1 MNTPTPQD
9 LTQTPLRR
17 LRGLGTQRSAE
28 LEKIGLKT
36 VADLLYYLPRR
47 YLDRTTIVKCRDLR
61 ENLEATV
68 VGKISSTRLTQFGRR
83 PRFELV
89 LADGTGFLRCV
100 FFNKASVWPKV
111 FSKGENVAFH
121 GKVTF
126 YDGYTMVHPDFDK
139 LGEEGEARF
148 LHTGTII
155 PLYRSSEVLGKVGLD
170 SRGFRRVL
178 RVAVDDFA
186 PKLSDPLPEGLRQ
199 RYHLIT
205 LPEAI
210 AHAHFPESED
220 MLKRATE
227 RLKFDE
233 LFFLELFLA
242 FRKAALETEEKGI
255 EFTAVGERTWQL
267 VEKLP
272 FKLTAAQR
280 RVLREIRADM
290 KSPKPMHRLLQG
302 DVGSGKTVVALIT
315 MLMAVENGYQAA
327 LMAPTEILAEQH
339 FLTSRKFL
347 ENLGVKV
354 ALLVGKQRKSER
366 ETLLADIAEGR
377 AQVVIGTHAII
388 EGNVAFQKLGLVVID
403 EQHRFGV
410 MQRAALREKGWR
422 PDVLVMTATPIPRT
436 LSMTLYGDL
445 DVSIIDEMPAGRQPI
460 TAAWRPGSA
469 RKQIYDFVRKEV
481 SNGSQAYIVF
491 PLVEETEKSDLA
503 AATESY
509 EKMRAT
515 IFRDIPI
522 ALLHGRMKTVDKE
535 AVMAA
540 FKAGETKILVA
551 TTVIEVGVDVPN
563 ATIMV
568 IEHAERFGL
577 TQLHQLRG
585 RVGRGEKKSYC
596 ILIADTAPK
605 DNGNE
610 LGADTMKRLET
621 MVATNDG
628 FRIAEV
634 DLELRGPGEF
644 FGTRQHG
651 LPELQVADVVK
662 DAKILFA
669 ARDEAFALV
678 RQDPMLKKAENV
690 VIREHLLKQYKDR
703 LEFVHIG

>member
-1 MNTPTPQD
+1 M
-9 LTQTPLRR
+9 PLRQ
-17 LRGLGTQRSAE
+17 LRGLGPRRTAE
-28 LEKIGLKT
+28 LEKIGVRT

-47 YLDRTTIVKCRDLR
+47 YLDRTTIVQCRDLR
-61 ENLEATV
+61 EGLEATV
-68 VGKISSTRLTQFGRR
+68 VGKIVSSRLVPAGRR

-89 LADGTGFLRCV
+89 LADGTGFLKCV
-100 FFNKASVWPKV
+100 FFNRVNLWPKI

-121 GKVTF
+121 GKVSF
-126 YDGYTMVHPDFDK
+126 FDGFSMVHPDFDK

-155 PLYRSSEVLGKVGLD
+155 PLYRSSEALGKAGLD
-170 SRGFRRVL
+170 SRGFRRIL

-186 PKLSDPLPEGLRQ
+186 PKLTDPLPTGLQ
-199 RYHLIT
+199 ARYHLME

-210 AHAHFPESED
+210 AHVHFPESEEA
-220 MLKRATE
+220 LKRGRE

-233 LFFLELFLA
+233 FFFLELYLA
-242 FRKAALETEEKGI
+242 FRKAAQESEEKGI
-255 EFTAVGERTWQL
+255 EFSAVGERTWQL
-267 VEKLP
+267 VENLP
-272 FKLTAAQR
+272 FKLTEAQR

-290 KSPKPMHRLLQG
+290 RSPRPMHRLLQG

-315 MLMAVENGYQAA
+315 MLMAIENGYQAA

-347 ENLGVKV
+347 EDLGVNV
-354 ALLVGKQRKSER
+354 VLLVGGQKKSER
-366 ETLLADIAEGR
+366 EAILTEIAEGR
-377 AQVVIGTHAII
+377 ANVVIGTHALIQGGV
-388 EGNVAFQKLGLVVID
+388 EFHKLGLVVID

-445 DVSIIDEMPAGRQPI
+445 EVSVIDELPAGRQPI
-460 TAAWRPGSA
+460 TTVWRPGA
-469 RKQIYDFVRKEV
+469 RRKQIYEFVRNEV
-481 SNGSQAYIVF
+481 KNGAQAYVVF

-509 EKMRAT
+509 QRLRET
-515 IFRDIPI
+515 VFLGIPI
-522 ALLHGRMKTVDKE
+522 ALLHGRMKSVEKE
-535 AVMAA
+535 AVMSA
-540 FKAGETKILVA
+540 FKAGEAQILVA

-585 RVGRGEKKSYC
+585 RVGRGNKKSYC
-596 ILIADTAPK
+596 ILIADPAQGESG
-605 DNGNE
+605 DD
-610 LGADTMKRLET
+610 LSADTLKRLET
-621 MVATNDG
+621 MVKTGDG

-651 LPELQVADVVK
+651 LPELKIADIVQDSK
-662 DAKILFA
+662 MLFA
-669 ARDEAFALV
+669 ARDEAFALA
-678 RQDPMLKKAENV
+678 RQDPRLEKPEHGA
-690 VIREHLLKQYKDR
+690 IREHLLKQYRDR

>member
-1 MNTPTPQD
+1 MNTPVSQD
-9 LTQTPLRR
+9 LTQTPLRQ
-17 LRGLGTQRSAE
+17 LRGLGYRRATE

-47 YLDRTTIVKCRDLR
+47 YLDRTTIVRCRDLR
-61 ENLEATV
+61 EGLEATV
-68 VGKISSTRLTQFGRR
+68 VGKISGTRLVQMGRR

-89 LADGTGFLRCV
+89 LADGTGFLKCV
-100 FFNKASVWPKV
+100 FFNRVNLWPRI
-111 FSKGENVAFH
+111 FSKGENIAFH
-121 GKVTF
+121 GKISF
-126 YDGYTMVHPDFDK
+126 FDGPSMVHPEFDK

-148 LHTGTII
+148 LHTGGII
-155 PLYRSSEVLGKVGLD
+155 PLYRSSEALGKAGLD
-170 SRGFRRVL
+170 SRGFRRIL
-178 RVAVDDFA
+178 RVAVDEFA
-186 PKLSDPLPEGLRQ
+186 PKLRDPLPDGLRR

-210 AHAHFPESED
+210 AQAHFPESEER
-220 MLKRATE
+220 LKHAIE

-242 FRKAALETEEKGI
+242 FRKAAQETEEKGI
-255 EFTAVGERTWQL
+255 EFTAVGERTWHL

-272 FKLTAAQR
+272 FKLTEAQR

-290 KSPKPMHRLLQG
+290 KSPRPMHRLLQG
-302 DVGSGKTVVALIT
+302 EVGSGKTVVALIT
-315 MLMAVENGYQAA
+315 MLMAIENGYQTA

-339 FLTSRKFL
+339 YITSRKLL
-347 ENLGVKV
+347 EDLGVHV
-354 ALLVGKQRKSER
+354 VLLVGKQKKSER
-366 ETLLADIAEGR
+366 EAILEDIASGR
-377 AQVVIGTHAII
+377 ANVVIGTHALIQSGV
-388 EGNVAFQKLGLVVID
+388 EFHKLGLVVID

-410 MQRAALREKGWR
+410 MQRAALREKGLR

-445 DVSIIDEMPAGRQPI
+445 EVSTIDELPAGRPAI
-460 TAAWRPGSA
+460 TTAWRPGTS
-469 RKQIYDFVRKEV
+469 RPQIYDFVRREV
-481 SNGSQAYIVF
+481 AAGAQAYIVF

-509 EKMRAT
+509 EHLRQT
-515 IFRDIPI
+515 IFRDFSI
-522 ALLHGRMKTVDKE
+522 ALLHGRMKPAEKE
-535 AVMAA
+535 AIMEA
-540 FKAGETKILVA
+540 FKAGATKILVA

-563 ATIMV
+563 ATIMI

-585 RVGRGEKKSYC
+585 RVGRGSKKSYC
-596 ILIADTAPK
+596 ILIADPPDKSDGA
-605 DNGNE
+605 E
-610 LGADTMKRLET
+610 LSAETRMRLDT

-628 FRIAEV
+628 FRIAEI

-651 LPELQVADVVK
+651 LPELKIADIVK
-662 DAKILFA
+662 DAKTLFA
-669 ARDEAFALV
+669 AREEAFALI
-678 RQDPMLKKAENV
+678 RQDPLLKNTTHAT
-690 VIREHLLKQYKDR
+690 IREHLLKQYRER